1 MTKDA
6 ADERSYLQD
15 CTLEPKS
22 LDLSTVWGMGD
33 SHAGHLQAMLVS
45 LHEQTGV
52 GVHLIET
59 PGNHFPP
66 AGRKSIPRET
76 ILKEVESRMRSGD
89 IFLLSRLYL
98 DRDGEGVVE
107 DLNLWVRE
115 VQDVAKKLE
124 EKGVS
129 VVVVGPPPM
138 FNFVFKS
145 ICADFFLSDD
155 KCSILRERVKR
166 PIESSVLSCDAS

>member
-1 MTKDA
+1 MKEDTF
-6 ADERSYLQD
+6 RN

-22 LDLSTVWGMGD
+22 LDLPTVWGMGD

-59 PGNHFPP
+59 PGSHFPP

-76 ILKEVESRMRSGD
+76 ILKEVESRMRFGD
-89 IFLLSRLYL
+89 VFLLSRLYL

-145 ICADFFLSDD
+145 TCAGFFLSDD
-155 KCSILRERVKR
+155 KCSMPRERVKR